1 MLFTREQNHSAFVID
16 YYFSKKTSFNNY
28 PSLINP
34 LTIIKYQI
42 LETSFVTIKVFDVL
56 GNEVETLVNKETPA
70 GIYQVYF
77 DGTKQSSGI
86 YFYKLLAGKYVETK
100 KLVLLK

>member
-1 MLFTREQNHSAFVID
+1 MLSTRVQIHSAFVID
-16 YYFSKKTSFNNY
+16 YYFPKKISFNSY
-28 PSLINP
+28 SSPSNP

-42 LETSFVTIKVFDVL
+42 LETSFVTVKVFDVL
-56 GNEVETLVNKETPA
+56 GNEVEILVNKETPA

-86 YFYKLLAGKYVETK
+86 YFYELLAGNFVEIK
-100 KLVLLK
+100 KMVILK